1 MRISSRSLFSYILVT
16 NLFTKNVHC
25 TSRAFHLD
33 PSFSIRNSGQ
43 LGHSILKNQRFPI
56 HTSGRRMSTMD
67 SASTI
72 VPGRVALLQF
82 VVTDSK
88 ELNLKKASEFIAK
101 AAEGGAQLLVLPEI
115 WNSPYATTA
124 FGSYAEKVPDV
135 GEHSS
140 SDVESPSI
148 SLLIEKAKQYSIYII
163 GGSIPEVCED
173 GNIYNTCICVDTSG
187 TIVAKHR
194 KVHLF
199 DIDVPG
205 GIRFKE
211 SDTLSPGHQFTFFNA
226 GESFGNIGVGIW

>member
-1 MRISSRSLFSYILVT
+1 
-16 NLFTKNVHC
+16 
-25 TSRAFHLD
+25 
-33 PSFSIRNSGQ
+33 
-43 LGHSILKNQRFPI
+43 
-56 HTSGRRMSTMD
+56 MD

-124 FGSYAEKVPDV
+124 FGSYAEQVPDV